1 MELSVPLQPFHNN
14 LTYAVLCTITSFEA
28 VIKGLSS
35 NRARKQKQKQRNKW
49 FCSDPSLMFT
59 SCSSRPLRLL
69 TSHSHLPVSFS
80 SQHFF
85 PPHTLSTSLSLMCLT
100 NKYILFPQNMQLK
113 LTRFFSTWN
122 KTVLPQNTTAWVL
135 YALCSYY
142 KLQLH
147 FKANL
152 KYSFYL
158 TIKCNL
164 LFGWKMSSW

>member
-1 MELSVPLQPFHNN
+1 MILFRPQFDVYLLLIMASPPTDFTQPSP
-14 LTYAVLCTITSFEA
+14 SF
-28 VIKGLSS
+28 I
-35 NRARKQKQKQRNKW
+35 
-49 FCSDPSLMFT
+49 FFT
-59 SCSSRPLRLL
+59 
-69 TSHSHLPVSFS
+69 T
-80 SQHFF
+80 FF

-113 LTRFFSTWN
+113 LTRFLSTWN

-164 LFGWKMSSW
+164 LFG